1 MPPRPRSILT
11 ISMWDRETSRAS
23 FPTQEKGFFSSRL
36 QETKKKTKPSK
47 SKQTPAALDPC
58 TLSLSPLFSPDTERR
73 PGKKWILGSLP
84 RMAMPS
90 LFTACPKT
98 FYIPQFSSS
107 KAPISLF
114 RFPRAKTF
122 VNMGLIMARFCF

>member
-1 MPPRPRSILT
+1 VGPGNKPSVFSNTKRKK
-11 ISMWDRETSRAS
+11 D
-23 FPTQEKGFFSSRL
+23 SSRRDSKRP
-36 QETKKKTKPSK
+36 KKEKPSK
-47 SKQTPAALDPC
+47 SKQTPATFDPC
-58 TLSLSPLFSPDTERR
+58 TLTLSPLFSPDTERR

-90 LFTACPKT
+90 LFTACPET
-98 FYIPQFSSS
+98 FYILQFFSS